1 MTCTLNFSQL
11 TETAFQKTQFKQLG
25 MMIALMVLFTLTKL
39 VDFVAVLL
47 YFAPFFFFFF
57 RIICFGKKLY
67 INTFVYHD
75 HWVRLKPDGIF
86 MLYQPWLH
94 IFFGDTLNC

>member
-57 RIICFGKKLY
+57 EESVLVKSC
-67 INTFVYHD
+67 T
-75 HWVRLKPDGIF
+75 
-86 MLYQPWLH
+86 
-94 IFFGDTLNC
+94 